1 MQTRQTTKELIA
13 ASFMELAETKPID
26 KITVREVAANCGI
39 TTVTFYNHF
48 RDKYDLIVW
57 SYAQNTLKIMRKI
70 GADGYR
76 WQDALWEWARYFSEE
91 RGFLLNALRHTSGH
105 DSFLTHMQKINIDL
119 LTAEVKKRL
128 GAKPL
133 SPVLEGAIRLYC
145 YGLSCLCFDWL
156 TAETPLPPDDF
167 AQIPLRQPSAADC
180 GVFGENARDSI
191 LALHTIIFLH
201 FMICFCWRTQ
211 CRTNCLK
218 RKPNLSRG
226 A

>member
-1 MQTRQTTKELIA
+1 MQTRLTTKELIA
-13 ASFMELAETKPID
+13 ASFMELAAQKPID
-26 KITVREVAANCGI
+26 KITVREVAANCAI

-76 WQDALWEWARYFSEE
+76 WQNALWDWARYFSEE

-128 GAKPL
+128 GTKPL
-133 SPVLEGAIRLYC
+133 TPALEGAIRLYC

-167 AQIPLRQPSAADC
+167 AKIL
-180 GVFGENARDSI
+180 FDSLPPPI
-191 LALHTIIFLH
+191 AGYL
-201 FMICFCWRTQ
+201 
-211 CRTNCLK
+211 
-218 RKPNLSRG
+218 G
-226 A
+226 